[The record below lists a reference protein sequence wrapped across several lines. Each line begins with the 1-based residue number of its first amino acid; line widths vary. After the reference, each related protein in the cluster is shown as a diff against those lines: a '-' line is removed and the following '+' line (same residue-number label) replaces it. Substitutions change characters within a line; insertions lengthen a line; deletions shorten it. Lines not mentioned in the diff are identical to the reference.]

1 MSAEGDKS
9 RRLTEAILQA
19 TATLIEESGLDAVT
33 MRGIAS
39 RIGYSPTTIYLYF
52 KSKEDLF
59 TSALVYAHE
68 QMAQGLR
75 AAESIGD
82 LRERLRV
89 RATWFVRWGV
99 EHPNTYRLI
108 FEQAP
113 RTPEI
118 GAVAAAAR
126 EVWRRHQELIAEA
139 MDSGLIRR
147 DLDPSVNAHLW
158 WATLHGIVWFA
169 TAIRF
174 ESTIFPR
181 DDAGAS
187 KRAELLAESFV
198 TMMLGTAPDPS
209 R

>member
-9 RRLTEAILQA
+9 RLTDVILQA
-19 TATLIEESGLDAVT
+19 TVALIEESGLDAVT
-33 MRGIAS
+33 MRSIAG

-52 KSKEDLF
+52 ESKEDLF

-82 LRERLRV
+82 LRERMRM

-99 EHPNTYRLI
+99 EHPNIYRLL

-113 RTPEI
+113 RTQDI

-139 MDSGLIRR
+139 MDHGLMRR

-174 ESTIFPR
+174 EGTIFPE

-187 KRAELLAESFV
+187 ERAEVLAESFV
-198 TMMLGTAPDPS
+198 TMMLGPAPEPS

>member
-9 RRLTEAILQA
+9 RLAEVILQA
-19 TATLIEESGLDAVT
+19 TVALIEESGVDAVT
-33 MRGIAS
+33 MRSVAG

-52 KSKEDLF
+52 KSKEDLL
-59 TSALVYAHE
+59 TNALVYAHE

-75 AAESIGD
+75 AAESIDD
-82 LRERLRV
+82 LRERLRM

-99 EHPNTYRLI
+99 EHPNTYRLL

-113 RTPEI
+113 RTQEI

-139 MDSGLIRR
+139 MSCGLIRR
-147 DLDPSVNAHLW
+147 DVDPSVNAHLW

-174 ESTIFPR
+174 ESTIFPE

-187 KRAELLAESFV
+187 ERAEVLAESFV
-198 TMMLGTAPDPS
+198 TMMLGPAPEPS